1 MFLSVCLLCRLPPLA
16 RSLFSLPVLLSK
28 YPLLFTMYPYIYV
41 KVLHDEVAR
50 RWRRPVVYCLWLL
63 AIIITVL
70 VISAVLAAVD
80 EAQTEAHWQ
89 SMVAKN

>member
-1 MFLSVCLLCRLPPLA
+1 M
-16 RSLFSLPVLLSK
+16 
-28 YPLLFTMYPYIYV
+28 
-41 KVLHDEVAR
+41 LHDEVAR